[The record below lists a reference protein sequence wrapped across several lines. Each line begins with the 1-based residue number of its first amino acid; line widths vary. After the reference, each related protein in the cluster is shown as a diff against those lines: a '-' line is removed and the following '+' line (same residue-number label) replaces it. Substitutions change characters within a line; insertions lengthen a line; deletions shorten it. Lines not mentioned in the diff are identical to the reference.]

1 MPTRSVRVALL
12 QLNPVVGD
20 LAANAER
27 ILRGLRAAED
37 QGAQIAVTPEL
48 CLTGY
53 PPEDL
58 LLRPAF
64 LRAVH
69 RTLDHIA
76 ALTGDTA
83 LVCGHPELLWSPKGV
98 RVLPAAPLTAARL
111 RNSASVLRNGGKI
124 ACYRKIALPN
134 YGVFDERRY
143 FTAGDRPAL
152 IKIKSGN
159 ATRNLSLRSAISIC
173 EDLWPEA
180 GGAYLDV
187 LPDSGIDLL
196 INLSASPFDRTKY
209 PIRLDAMSRAA
220 RQARAHLVHVNL
232 VGGQDELVFDGRS
245 FVMDPKG
252 RVVVQAK
259 AFQEDCLIV
268 DIPVGSDGSGP
279 GPSALSKPGTIG
291 RPGTQTP
298 RPGSDEETLS
308 AIELSLRDYV
318 DKNGFA
324 SVGVAMSGG
333 IDSALVAAIAVR
345 ALGAARVTGVTLP
358 SRITSRQTLGDAVS
372 QAGALGI
379 RFYQIPIATLVSGF
393 VKVLAPA
400 VRGTSGGAMDENIQ
414 ARVRGTLMMALSNRM
429 GFLLLATGNKSELA
443 TGYCTLYGDMAG
455 GFAPLK
461 DLSKE
466 WVYRLARCVNRLEG
480 RSAIPLSVI
489 RRAPSA
495 ELRPGQKDQDTLPPY
510 PELDTILE
518 GLIEKDLTGEELV
531 RRGRKATWVED
542 TARRVYINEYKRRQ
556 APLGPKVTPKAFGRD
571 RRMPITQKG
580 GPSF

>member
-12 QLNPVVGD
+12 QLNPTVGD
-20 LAANAER
+20 LSANAER
-27 ILRGLRAAED
+27 IIQALRTAEG

-64 LRAVH
+64 LRAA
-69 RTLDHIA
+69 RQTLDRIA
-76 ALTGDTA
+76 AQTRDTV
-83 LVCGHPELLWSPKGV
+83 LVCGYPELVTEAGSRPAVSGS
-98 RVLPAAPLTAARL
+98 LPAARL
-111 RNSASVLRNGGKI
+111 RNSAAILHRGRALAG
-124 ACYRKIALPN
+124 YRKIALPN

-143 FTAGDRPAL
+143 FAPGDRPTV
-152 IKIKSGN
+152 IE
-159 ATRNLSLRSAISIC
+159 LRPGRGADRTARPRSVRAAISIC

-180 GGAYLDV
+180 GGAYLNTV
-187 LPDSGIDLL
+187 QGSGIDLL
-196 INLSASPFDRTKY
+196 INLSASPFDRAKF
-209 PIRLDAMSRAA
+209 PVRLEAMRRAA
-220 RQARAHLVHVNL
+220 RQTQAHLIHVNL
-232 VGGQDELVFDGRS
+232 VGGQDELIFDGRS
-245 FVMDPKG
+245 FVLDPKG
-252 RVVVQAK
+252 RALAQGK

-268 DIPVGSDGSGP
+268 DVPVGSGGP
-279 GPSALSKPGTIG
+279 DPLSPASSKPS
-291 RPGTQTP
+291 TP
-298 RPGSDEETLS
+298 ARQSLLPGSDEETLA

-318 DKNGFA
+318 NKNGFA

-358 SRITSRQTLGDAVS
+358 SRITSRQTLQDAVS
-372 QAGALGI
+372 QAKAMGI
-379 RFYQIPIATLVSGF
+379 RFHQIAIAPLVSGF
-393 VKVLAPA
+393 LKALAPS
-400 VRGTSGGAMDENIQ
+400 VRGTSGGAMEENLQ

-461 DLSKE
+461 DLSKA

-480 RSAIPLSVI
+480 RPMIPLSVI

-495 ELRPGQKDQDTLPPY
+495 ELKPGQKDQDTLPPY
-510 PELDTILE
+510 PELDAILE
-518 GLIEKDLTGEELV
+518 GLIEKDEDGDALI
-531 RRGRKATWVED
+531 RRGRKAKWVQD
-542 TARRVYINEYKRRQ
+542 TARRVYANEYKRRQ
-556 APLGPKVTPKAFGRD
+556 APVGPKVTPRAFGRD

-580 GPSF
+580 GPAF